1 MVEGWLLQSGFTFK
15 TSDVL
20 IVRPV
25 HSSSRNL
32 LVSPASMF
40 TFSFT
45 PSDSLLS
52 HRTADT
58 FPHLFLHCS
67 ALLTLSTC
75 NPSLSSRPCNFT
87 VPSESLSC
95 ILSLASLCS
104 SISSGSPLVVLCS
117 RYKSQSSPNIRVF
130 VESCSNVSETIPDA
144 APYLHLGLH

>member
-1 MVEGWLLQSGFTFK
+1 MVEGWLLQSGFTSK

-20 IVRPV
+20 ILCPV

-58 FPHLFLHCS
+58 FPHLFLSLHCS

-75 NPSLSSRPCNFT
+75 NPSLSSHPCNFT

-95 ILSLASLCS
+95 ILSL
-104 SISSGSPLVVLCS
+104 SGEPL
-117 RYKSQSSPNIRVF
+117 F
-130 VESCSNVSETIPDA
+130 
-144 APYLHLGLH
+144 LHLFRFSSYRSLLPP

>member
-1 MVEGWLLQSGFTFK
+1 MVEGWLLQSGFTSK

-40 TFSFT
+40 SSSFT

-58 FPHLFLHCS
+58 CPHLFLFLFLHCS
-67 ALLTLSTC
+67 ALLTLRTC

-95 ILSLASLCS
+95 ILSL
-104 SISSGSPLVVLCS
+104 SGEPL
-117 RYKSQSSPNIRVF
+117 F
-130 VESCSNVSETIPDA
+130 
-144 APYLHLGLH
+144 LHLFRFSSCRSLLLL